1 MFGNMNPEDQ
11 AQLSMAMR
19 LLAGSG
25 PSTQPVGFGSAMG
38 QAGIGAM
45 GDYNA
50 LLAQALE
57 RKQAE
62 KTMDLRERQMNQEFD
77 MQSRGMDLRQK
88 EHDYNISQAEAKR
101 AESEAKAKQ
110 FEAYKNAGIG
120 SFAGLAMEQQTPMS
134 AYQQAG
140 IGMAAHAPDM
150 ESLQKAI
157 GQVYPQPEKQD
168 DVMETVWDPATQS
181 AWNVPRSQAKYT
193 QAPPPVG
200 YMSTPP
206 IYPASPQEGQA
217 QAPADPFEQRDQ
229 LDKMLKQARS
239 RLVPKA
245 QLDSLQDEF
254 KRADEKVKSLN
265 DGVEKLSKR
274 YEEGSITGLT
284 GAMEEAAKILDLY
297 PEGKDIPGIGQTAK
311 VPDLFLSPEGVN
323 ARQTLIS
330 LGNMIL
336 KARTGLAMPESEAIR
351 LGNEI
356 GLSFEN
362 GTFTISGLKTDVS
375 IRKALPRIFG
385 EINRY
390 VKNAETASPEV
401 VALYRKRNGPVAAD
415 KTEAIYQRF
424 SPKDPQMESLGDV
437 GQPSSAVGPRAFA
450 EKPPG
455 VSDAD
460 WQEYLSLTGGR

>member
-1 MFGNMNPEDQ
+1 MFGEMNPEDQ

-62 KTMDLRERQMNQEFD
+62 KAMDLRERQMKQEFD
-77 MQSRGMDLRQK
+77 MQSQGMDLRQK
-88 EHDYNISQAEAKR
+88 EHDYAISQAEAKKAG
-101 AESEAKAKQ
+101 AEAETKK

-140 IGMAAHAPDM
+140 IGMAANAPDM
-150 ESLQKAI
+150 ESFQKAL
-157 GQVYPQPEKQD
+157 GQVYPQPEKAAPLQLKQ
-168 DVMETVWDPATQS
+168 VWDPTTQTS
-181 AWNVPRSQAKYT
+181 TYLPEEQALGRT
-193 QAPPPVG
+193 APPPIG
-200 YMSTPP
+200 FMSTPP
-206 IYPASPQEGQA
+206 IYSPQEGPGQA
-217 QAPADPFEQRDQ
+217 SADPFEQRDQ

-265 DGVEKLSKR
+265 DGVDKLSKR
-274 YEEGSITGLT
+274 YEEGNITGLT
-284 GAMEEAAKILDLY
+284 GAMEQAAKILDLY
-297 PEGKDIPGIGQTAK
+297 PEGSDIPGIGMTAK
-311 VPDLFLSPEGVN
+311 APDFTVSKEGVN
-323 ARQTLIS
+323 ARQTLTS

-336 KARTGLAMPESEAIR
+336 KARTGLAMPESEAVR
-351 LGNEI
+351 LGNEL
-356 GLSFEN
+356 GLNFEN
-362 GTFTISGLKTDVS
+362 GVFSVSALKTDES
-375 IRKALPRIFG
+375 IRQSLPRVFA
-385 EINRY
+385 EIHSY
-390 VKNAETASPEV
+390 VQNAETASPEV
-401 VALYRKRNGPVAAD
+401 VATYKKRKGPVASE
-415 KTEAIYQRF
+415 KTAAILERF
-424 SPKDPQMESLGDV
+424 ARSAPAEQPPTGGPQKGDV
-437 GQPSSAVGPRAFA
+437 VDGYIYIGGDPAKESS
-450 EKPPG
+450 
-455 VSDAD
+455 
-460 WQEYLSLTGGR
+460 WQAK